1 MIKKSMKGQYKVEVN
16 YYGSNS
22 QKQLMPVS
30 LRITFYTHFGTPQ
43 QKQQET
49 TIRLNEEKDVIE
61 VGAFQVK

>member
-1 MIKKSMKGQYKVEVN
+1 MEVN